1 MYGLE
6 LFVNNKY
13 SGDTLKKLGMAYL
26 YALKRLLGL
35 SKFYSNHYTFS
46 ILAKFTFTHMM
57 NHKMLKFLF
66 WCSESSSFT
75 MHKIY
80 FLTFSKYFT
89 FISNNFWNEYEIIN
103 LLGNDLDAVHATIK
117 FVQNREP
124 SSFHGVII

>member
-1 MYGLE
+1 
-6 LFVNNKY
+6 
-13 SGDTLKKLGMAYL
+13 
-26 YALKRLLGL
+26 
-35 SKFYSNHYTFS
+35 
-46 ILAKFTFTHMM
+46 
-57 NHKMLKFLF
+57 
-66 WCSESSSFT
+66 

-80 FLTFSKYFT
+80 FLKFSKYFT